1 MCPKWTIDRDKAVYE
16 SIHIIKWVTNYAAIT
31 SCEMILPWFGFKFSN
46 LPYLNKWYFSLK
58 FKIHFPVGNSDLL
71 DKSPFWVEIKK
82 IRFLGSTLNVIT
94 LFWKNL
100 KNTFVDKSLN
110 QLWLSNWYSA
120 FTKELWSECLCY
132 SKTAK
137 IPKHVSPGIDIPSSI
152 KGFRFINIF
161 CCWQISWA
169 CFFISCKMGCVS
181 AE

>member
-1 MCPKWTIDRDKAVYE
+1 
-16 SIHIIKWVTNYAAIT
+16 
-31 SCEMILPWFGFKFSN
+31 MILPWFGFKFSN

-137 IPKHVSPGIDIPSSI
+137 IPKHVSPGILLLADFMSLLFYQLQNGLCIGWI
-152 KGFRFINIF
+152 TRQTLKNVTFVENQYICFL
-161 CCWQISWA
+161 ISWIIA
-169 CFFISCKMGCVS
+169 LFSLKHDTTFCSRGREKL
-181 AE
+181 E